1 MTEIYLHFLFA
12 HYGLYGN
19 APVLPSLYLTIE
31 IYNFRLIARSLYLV
45 WKTAPLRGVSVG
57 LSNATEEG
65 HGTTSGGRN

>member
-31 IYNFRLIARSLYLV
+31 IYKLIQNKHAEWENKQMPGFTRPQVRASYMY
-45 WKTAPLRGVSVG
+45 AN
-57 LSNATEEG
+57 LSRA
-65 HGTTSGGRN
+65 